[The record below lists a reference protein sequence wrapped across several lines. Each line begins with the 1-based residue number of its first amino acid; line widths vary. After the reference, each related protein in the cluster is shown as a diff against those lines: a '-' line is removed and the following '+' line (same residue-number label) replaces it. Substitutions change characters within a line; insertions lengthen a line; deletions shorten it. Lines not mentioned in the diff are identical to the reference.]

1 MPSSKDRQRVELP
14 TGLYDRLKLMAESEE
29 RPLTNL
35 LQDLVRLGL
44 TNYQPLWMPQRFMS
58 RFTEG
63 AQRAL
68 ALAGNEARALQH
80 SAVGTEHLLLGLLRE
95 GDGIAA
101 QVLHQLW
108 IDHDQVHKA
117 VVYLTT
123 NFGQDQP
130 GPAAPAPAGEPAP
143 AASTTPAA
151 ESPIDQP
158 AVPEEVVFTQRV
170 RTVLTLAVDEA
181 QRLHQ
186 EYVGT
191 EHLLLALARES
202 DGIAMKLLG
211 ERGLSADALRDAVR
225 RTLDEPVADEV
236 ADRPKAGPPTGDTLR
251 RAQPFASAPDHLSVP
266 LAPDARR
273 ALGRALAAALAD
285 GREELT
291 ADDLRAALSSD

>member
-80 SAVGTEHLLLGLLRE
+80 SAVGTEHLLLGLVRE

-170 RTVLTLAVDEA
+170 RSVLTLAVDEA

-191 EHLLLALARES
+191 EHLLLALAREGEGLAA
-202 DGIAMKLLG
+202 GILQSLG
-211 ERGLSADALRDAVR
+211 
-225 RTLDEPVADEV
+225 
-236 ADRPKAGPPTGDTLR
+236 
-251 RAQPFASAPDHLSVP
+251 
-266 LAPDARR
+266 
-273 ALGRALAAALAD
+273 ALGKVREFTLAEMHRREALP
-285 GREELT
+285 REDQGT
-291 ADDLRAALSSD
+291 M